1 MLDRTNAARQRRY
14 IAKLKAASN
23 PLAPRQR
30 GLVIDAIRDKLT
42 VLDGIT
48 RRSGN
53 PIAAQHAS
61 DYRVILDTLLATW
74 RTE

>member
-23 PLAPRQR
+23 PLDSRQR
-30 GLVIDAIRDKLT
+30 GLVLDALRDKMV
-42 VLDGIT
+42 VLDNIT
-48 RRSGN
+48 RRNSN
-53 PIAAQHAS
+53 PIAAMLAS
-61 DYRVILDTLLATW
+61 EYRAIFDMLLATW